1 MQSHFHD
8 EERRSKVFI
17 PAIGLILSWES
28 QLSDIRW
35 KIDCSRGKLVFLG
48 ISDAT
53 TGARLLMENFVVGVI
68 KVVINVEFEAKR

>member
-1 MQSHFHD
+1 
-8 EERRSKVFI
+8 
-17 PAIGLILSWES
+17 
-28 QLSDIRW
+28 
-35 KIDCSRGKLVFLG
+35 VFLG